1 MYQYIYDSFLTDSKY
16 SKTLAI
22 IENRLADLGLSGR
35 IDRLSLFK
43 DARDFVREG
52 VKKGVKTIVVVGN
65 DFTLSQVIGA
75 ADEVDITFGVIPVGS
90 KNEIAGILGIEDEMS
105 ACDCLSNRLVKKI
118 DLGKINSTYFI
129 SKIEAPPAE
138 IILKCEGKFLVNS
151 KKIQRVEIYN
161 LPISGEK
168 SDPQDGYL
176 DVHLKPGRESFFK
189 SATNVNVGF
198 LTRNSEQN
206 QESVLPIKKMFLE
219 SKNDLTILVDGAKNI
234 NAPAEIQVL
243 PERLKIIVGKNRLF

>member
-1 MYQYIYDSFLTDSKY
+1 M
-16 SKTLAI
+16 
-22 IENRLADLGLSGR
+22 
-35 IDRLSLFK
+35 
-43 DARDFVREG
+43 REG

-90 KNEIAGILGIEDEMS
+90 KNEIARILGIEDEMS

-151 KKIQRVEIYN
+151 KNLLKQRLICKI
-161 LPISGEK
+161 
-168 SDPQDGYL
+168 
-176 DVHLKPGRESFFK
+176 F
-189 SATNVNVGF
+189 
-198 LTRNSEQN
+198 
-206 QESVLPIKKMFLE
+206 
-219 SKNDLTILVDGAKNI
+219 
-234 NAPAEIQVL
+234 
-243 PERLKIIVGKNRLF
+243 